1 MLRKEL
7 VNILT
12 SYLSNWDT
20 LHDLYY
26 WISGVSSDDPAL
38 ASDRDLDETMGLL
51 ELLSTEVI
59 EGLRPEIELIEAAS
73 AFVAAE
79 MSRSYV
85 FWNLPTIRVS
95 ARSNNLMPIVPPFV
109 IGSPVE
115 FGSANKSLQQV
126 SA

>member
-7 VNILT
+7 VDILI

-20 LHDLYY
+20 LSDLYY

-38 ASDRDLDETMGLL
+38 VADRGLDETMGLL
-51 ELLSTEVI
+51 ELLSTEII

-85 FWNLPTIRVS
+85 FWDLPTIRVS
-95 ARSNNLMPIVPPFV
+95 TRSNNLMPIVPPFV
-109 IGSPVE
+109 IGSPAKL
-115 FGSANKSLQQV
+115 GSANKSLQRV